1 MINMIKT
8 GCQLVRVCKTRSL
21 FLFSNVVS
29 VCYVVKSDRLL
40 GMAHLQKHASLTR
53 TAEALFVH
61 ITTVQNWLNRFRRE
75 GLAGLREKPR
85 PGRANKLT
93 GEQLA
98 RLPELIDELTAEK
111 PGGRVK
117 GKDIQARLAAQFGVH
132 YALSSLYLLLHR
144 QGWSWITVRSK
155 HPKSDPIAQA
165 GFKKTLPPKSVNCSR
180 KG

>member
-1 MINMIKT
+1 M
-8 GCQLVRVCKTRSL
+8 
-21 FLFSNVVS
+21 
-29 VCYVVKSDRLL
+29 
-40 GMAHLQKHASLTR
+40 
-53 TAEALFVH
+53 
-61 ITTVQNWLNRFRRE
+61 QNWLNRFRRE

-155 HPKSDPIAQA
+155 HPKSDPIAEDIVDAICDAWNQFVSNVDA
-165 GFKKTLPPKSVNCSR
+165 VKPLCHREWSII
-180 KG
+180 

>member
-1 MINMIKT
+1 MARPTRLPEAIYDYNFV
-8 GCQLVRVCKTRSL
+8 QLARQEPHACTRE
-21 FLFSNVVS
+21 
-29 VCYVVKSDRLL
+29 RLL
-40 GMAHLQKHASLTR
+40 GMAHLQKHGSLTR
-53 TAEALFVH
+53 TAQALFVH

-98 RLPELIDELTAEK
+98 RLPELIGELTAEK

-144 QGWSWITVRSK
+144 QGWSWITARSK

-165 GFKKTLPPKSVNCSR
+165 GFKKTLPPKSVNCYR

>member
-1 MINMIKT
+1 M
-8 GCQLVRVCKTRSL
+8 
-21 FLFSNVVS
+21 
-29 VCYVVKSDRLL
+29 
-40 GMAHLQKHASLTR
+40 
-53 TAEALFVH
+53 
-61 ITTVQNWLNRFRRE
+61 QNWLNRFRRE
-75 GLAGLREKPR
+75 GLAGLQEKPR

-93 GEQLA
+93 GDQLA

-117 GKDIQARLAAQFGVH
+117 GKDIQARLASQFGVH

-155 HPKSDPIAQA
+155 HPKSDPIAQT